1 MVLLAVMLVSG
12 AMSIHSWMEDKR
24 TRGKYERL
32 AELARG
38 DHCAAVHGSRDRAR
52 DRRAGDRALC
62 ISINFEEELM
72 RRIRIPSDGYGCRIP
87 TLIIPLFRE
96 RTTIST

>member
-1 MVLLAVMLVSG
+1 MDQKKGKSRIRGIIILVLLAVMLVSG
-12 AMSIHSWMEDKR
+12 AMSIRSWMEDKR
-24 TRGKYERL
+24 TREEYERL

-62 ISINFEEELM
+62 ISH
-72 RRIRIPSDGYGCRIP
+72 
-87 TLIIPLFRE
+87 
-96 RTTIST
+96 